1 MDKVNWIFV
10 VLATCTFALF
20 CFCRVNDCCKELEIQ
35 TDFEP
40 EGNEAFKQLATD
52 WDLDKT
58 NQPDVKQQSMDIQEA
73 YKMLNDAYDRPGL
86 TSEDLAYLE
95 QASDLVDPGNRCYSE
110 LFDFGPEIG
119 FYRKLAATSEYFEQ
133 KIIPKSNNQL
143 HIIMFYTDWCKD
155 CKELAAAFKNLIDA
169 FEPLGVQFATIDAA
183 KEATVLGL
191 TGVDQVPQMVIVQG
205 GKTYVYRQ
213 HIYTPEELD
222 GFIRKKLPSK
232 IGQRI
237 NDDNVN
243 DFLNGWSDNR
253 VRALVLES
261 RGITRLQYLLAAFGF
276 QNRVAFGFV
285 DLSNEKNTKMIVD
298 RFNVDAKLDSL
309 LLFNEDSKRA
319 MASVSMAEIPTQVLD
334 ATISLNQYL
343 SLPGLSS
350 QEVLEDVCPKESL
363 AVVLITKN
371 APQFDIAKGALRH
384 IALESE
390 HSLKQVRFAHI
401 DKEKQVDF
409 LNAISKGSPEDNL
422 MQLVVIWRPDS
433 SKIKYEWINGVK
445 LDLNTTD
452 FPNNSV
458 INTAK
463 EKINSTICK
472 LLATSDAFTH
482 EAAVQNLY
490 DEHAPGFSSEW
501 IAYALYHVNFL
512 IEKLS
517 GDLSIVAL
525 SLLLTTASM
534 LGLEYVWM
542 YFLKFLRAAEEI
554 LRGRGTERI
563 YNMLYGPEPD
573 LNLFELNA
581 LTYNALIRSPN
592 PGCFTIL
599 MISNLES
606 QPQVLPPYHRTAWPH
621 RKNRNL
627 LFAYLLANRGLSWIS
642 ELLCLSLGITE
653 QFPFNPRK
661 CAGTVLAI
669 NGSKKYFCVFN
680 AKHSECPQG
689 NRRMIR
695 IISQLMNKHH
705 DPVIGNNPQTT
716 ESHLLDGLGDWLKGL
731 LKGTTF
737 KYHIGAWPDYLS
749 P

>member
-1 MDKVNWIFV
+1 MDKINWIFV

-35 TDFEP
+35 TDSEP
-40 EGNEAFKQLATD
+40 EGNEAFKQLATG

-73 YKMLNDAYDRPGL
+73 YKMLNDAFDGPGL
-86 TSEDLAYLE
+86 TSEDLAY
-95 QASDLVDPGNRCYSE
+95 DFVDPANRCYSE

-133 KIIPKSNNQL
+133 TIIPKSKNKL
-143 HIIMFYTDWCKD
+143 YIIMFYTDWCKD
-155 CKELAAAFKNLIDA
+155 CKELAAAFKNLIDT

-183 KEATVLGL
+183 KEATVPGL
-191 TGVDQVPQMVIVQG
+191 TGVDQVPRMVLVLG
-205 GKTYVYRQ
+205 GKTYVYRR
-213 HIYTPEELD
+213 HLYTSEELD

-261 RGITRLQYLLAAFGF
+261 RGITGLQYLLAAFGF
-276 QNRVAFGFV
+276 QDRVAFGFV
-285 DLSNEKNTKMIVD
+285 DLSEEKNTKMIAD

-309 LLFNEDSKRA
+309 LLFNEDSERVI
-319 MASVSMAEIPTQVLD
+319 ASVSMAEIPTQVLN

-350 QEVLEDVCPKESL
+350 QEVLEGVCPIESL
-363 AVVLITKN
+363 AVVLITEN
-371 APQFDIAKGALRH
+371 SPQFDIAKGALRH

-390 HSLKQVRFAHI
+390 HSLKEVRFAHI

-422 MQLVVIWRPDS
+422 MRLVVIWRPDS
-433 SKIKYEWINGVK
+433 TKIKYEWINGVK
-445 LDLNTTD
+445 LDLNSTD
-452 FPNNSV
+452 FLNNSA

-463 EKINSTICK
+463 EEINSTICK
-472 LLATSDAFTH
+472 LLTTSDAFTH
-482 EAAVQNLY
+482 EASVQNLY
-490 DEHAPGFSSEW
+490 DEHAPGLLSEW
-501 IAYALYHVNFL
+501 IAHSLYQVNYQ

-517 GDLSIVAL
+517 DDLLIVAL
-525 SLLLTTASM
+525 SLLLTTVSM
-534 LGLEYVWM
+534 IGLEYVWM
-542 YFLKFLRAAEEI
+542 YFLIFLRAAEDI
-554 LRGRGTERI
+554 LKGRGTERM
-563 YNMLYGPEPD
+563 YNMLCGPEPE

-581 LTYNALIRSPN
+581 LTYDALIRSPS

-606 QPQVLPPYHRTAWPH
+606 QPQVLPPYRRTAWPH

-627 LFAYLLANRGLSWIS
+627 LFAHLLANRGLTWIS

-653 QFPFNPRK
+653 QFPINPRK
-661 CAGTVLAI
+661 KQKNDKDHQSI
-669 NGSKKYFCVFN
+669 N
-680 AKHSECPQG
+680 EQT
-689 NRRMIR
+689 RRP
-695 IISQLMNKHH
+695 SYWQ
-705 DPVIGNNPQTT
+705 
-716 ESHLLDGLGDWLKGL
+716 
-731 LKGTTF
+731 
-737 KYHIGAWPDYLS
+737 
-749 P
+749 